1 MQETPSQYA
10 QRILSYTKNLDALKI
25 QQRTTKKIQRL
36 TRGLTRRQMM
46 TRPDP
51 DRWSIGEILAH
62 LAEAEVVG
70 GYRMR
75 MILGANGTP
84 IQAFDQNIW
93 AKNSDYA
100 RQDPLKSLEL
110 FRVLRQANLALLKSI
125 PKKMWNYY
133 GMHQE
138 RGKETIARVVRMHAG
153 HDINHTRQIE
163 SMVRGL
169 SD

>member
-1 MQETPSQYA
+1 
-10 QRILSYTKNLDALKI
+10 
-25 QQRTTKKIQRL
+25 
-36 TRGLTRRQMM
+36 M